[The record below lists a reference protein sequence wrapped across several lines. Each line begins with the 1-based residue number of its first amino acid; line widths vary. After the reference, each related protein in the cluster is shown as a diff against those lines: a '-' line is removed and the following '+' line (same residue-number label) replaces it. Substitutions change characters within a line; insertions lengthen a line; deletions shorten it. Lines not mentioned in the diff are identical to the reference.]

1 MLNDQE
7 YALISR
13 KILKLIGIDLSYYK
27 SQQMR
32 RRLQGLANSQA
43 GSIVEYCA
51 LVQRDEAALTKLKNF
66 LTINVSEFFRDA
78 DQFNFLKTKLM
89 PELLKQKSH
98 INVWSAGCSHG
109 GEPYSVAITLK
120 EITGDA
126 RHRIVATDVDEQIVE
141 KAKKGGPYVDADLAN
156 VAPKLVLK
164 YFKKEPDGYYI
175 IDEIKR
181 MVEFKRKDLLKGK
194 FASGFDM
201 IMCRNV
207 VIYFSDE
214 AKTKLYKGF
223 CDALSP
229 NGILFIGATETLLEA
244 REVGLERLHNCFY
257 QKKREEK
264 LRPALSNVVKAKSSP
279 I

>member
-32 RRLQGLANSQA
+32 RRLQGLANSPA

-126 RHRIVATDVDEQIVE
+126 RHRIVATDVDERVRSRRHYNLNVIRSKHSPVDE
-141 KAKKGGPYVDADLAN
+141 MRPTGPFTLT
-156 VAPKLVLK
+156 
-164 YFKKEPDGYYI
+164 
-175 IDEIKR
+175 
-181 MVEFKRKDLLKGK
+181 
-194 FASGFDM
+194 ASG
-201 IMCRNV
+201 
-207 VIYFSDE
+207 
-214 AKTKLYKGF
+214 
-223 CDALSP
+223 
-229 NGILFIGATETLLEA
+229 
-244 REVGLERLHNCFY
+244 
-257 QKKREEK
+257 
-264 LRPALSNVVKAKSSP
+264 
-279 I
+279 

>member
-13 KILKLIGIDLSYYK
+13 KILKLIGIDLSFYK

-43 GSIVEYCA
+43 DSIVEYCA
-51 LVQRDEAALTKLKNF
+51 LVERDPAALTKLKNF
-66 LTINVSEFFRDA
+66 LTINVTEFFRDA
-78 DQFNFLKTKLM
+78 EQFNLLKTNVM
-89 PELLKQKSH
+89 PELLNKKSH
-98 INVWSAGCSHG
+98 LSVWSAGCSHG

-126 RHRIVATDVDEQIVE
+126 RHRIVATDIDEQIVE
-141 KAKKGGPYVDADLAN
+141 KAKKGGPYLAADLAN

-164 YFKKEPDGYYI
+164 YFRKEPDGYYV

-181 MVEFKRKDLLKGK
+181 MVDFKRRDLLKSR
-194 FASGFDM
+194 FDSGFDL

-214 AKTKLYKGF
+214 AKTKLYSGF
-223 CDALSP
+223 YDALTTD
-229 NGILFIGATETLLEA
+229 GILFIGATETLLEA
-244 REVGLERLHNCFY
+244 KDVGLERVHNCFY
-257 QKKREEK
+257 RKKIEEK
-264 LRPALSNVVKAKSSP
+264 LRPVQSSVVKAQG
-279 I
+279 

>member
-13 KILKLIGIDLSYYK
+13 KILKLIGIDLSFYK

-43 GSIVEYCA
+43 NSIVEYCA
-51 LVQRDEAALTKLKNF
+51 LVERDPAALTKLKNF
-66 LTINVSEFFRDA
+66 LTINVTEFFRDA
-78 DQFNFLKTKLM
+78 EQFNLLKTRVM
-89 PELLKQKSH
+89 PELLNRRAHLS
-98 INVWSAGCSHG
+98 VWSAGCSHG

-126 RHRIVATDVDEQIVE
+126 RHRIVATDIDEQIVE
-141 KAKKGGPYVDADLAN
+141 KAKKGGPYLAADLAN

-164 YFKKEPDGYYI
+164 YFRKEPDGFYV
-175 IDEIKR
+175 IDEIRR
-181 MVEFKRKDLLKGK
+181 MVDFKQQDLLKGR
-194 FASGFDM
+194 FNSGFDL

-214 AKTKLYKGF
+214 AKTKLYSGF
-223 CDALSP
+223 YDALTTD
-229 NGILFIGATETLLEA
+229 GILFIGATETLLEA
-244 REVGLERLHNCFY
+244 KDVGLERVHNCFY
-257 QKKREEK
+257 RKKIEEK
-264 LRPALSNVVKAKSSP
+264 PRPVQSSVAKAQG
-279 I
+279 

>member
-13 KILKLIGIDLSYYK
+13 KILKLIGIDLSFYK

-43 GSIVEYCA
+43 NSIVEYCA
-51 LVQRDEAALTKLKNF
+51 LVERDPAALTKLKNF
-66 LTINVSEFFRDA
+66 LTINVTEFFRDA
-78 DQFNFLKTKLM
+78 EQFNLLKTRVM
-89 PELLKQKSH
+89 PELLNRRAHLS
-98 INVWSAGCSHG
+98 VWSAGCSHG

-126 RHRIVATDVDEQIVE
+126 RHRIVATDIDEQIVE
-141 KAKKGGPYVDADLAN
+141 KAKKGGPYLAADLAN

-164 YFKKEPDGYYI
+164 YFRKEPDGFYV
-175 IDEIKR
+175 IDEIRR
-181 MVEFKRKDLLKGK
+181 MVDFKQQDLLKGR
-194 FASGFDM
+194 FNSGFDL

-214 AKTKLYKGF
+214 AKAKLYSGF
-223 CDALSP
+223 YDALTTD
-229 NGILFIGATETLLEA
+229 GILFIGATETLLEA
-244 REVGLERLHNCFY
+244 KDVGLERVHNCFY
-257 QKKREEK
+257 RKKIEEK
-264 LRPALSNVVKAKSSP
+264 LRPVQSSVVKAQG
-279 I
+279 